1 MFRVRSHRVE
11 PECCPPV
18 SQDPGPKGSLAAA
31 LGAEELEGL
40 SLRAQEEGAPAA
52 IQVTEILRHWVQV
65 GQAGYLLPRLPPL
78 PPSQPRQLMSPHL
91 RPPSL
96 RLFRLRRE
104 LHQRR
109 RQLLP

>member
-1 MFRVRSHRVE
+1 M
-11 PECCPPV
+11 
-18 SQDPGPKGSLAAA
+18 GSLAAA
-31 LGAEELEGL
+31 LGVEELEGW
-40 SLRAQEEGAPAA
+40 SLRTQEEAPAA

-65 GQAGYLLPRLPPL
+65 GQAGCLLPRLPPL